1 MKSVQSHLAHPYVGL
16 KPDVVT
22 SALEAVGYVPDGRL
36 LPLNSYE
43 NRVYQVGMEEG
54 PPLIAKF
61 YRPDRWSTSA
71 ILEEHAFALELA
83 AAEIPVVP
91 PLQRDERSLF
101 EHEGFRFALFERRG
115 GHWPELGTAKE
126 REWMGRFIGRIHAI
140 GRTRRFQHRP
150 ELTVQRLGDEPR
162 EWLLEEGWIPEHLL
176 DAYESVSSDLLDAV
190 QDCFEN
196 AGDVAQIRL
205 HGDCHPGNVLWTDA
219 GPHFVDLDDCMQGPA
234 SQDIW
239 MLLSGNRSEMGEQ
252 LGQLLEGYT
261 QFADFNYRELHLLE
275 ALRSLRIIHY
285 AGWLARRWG
294 DPAFPRAFPWFAEPR
309 YWEQHVLNLREQ
321 LSALD
326 EGPLPVS

>member
-1 MKSVQSHLAHPYVGL
+1 
-16 KPDVVT
+16 
-22 SALEAVGYVPDGRL
+22 
-36 LPLNSYE
+36 
-43 NRVYQVGMEEG
+43 
-54 PPLIAKF
+54 
-61 YRPDRWSTSA
+61 
-71 ILEEHAFALELA
+71 
-83 AAEIPVVP
+83 
-91 PLQRDERSLF
+91 
-101 EHEGFRFALFERRG
+101 
-115 GHWPELGTAKE
+115 
-126 REWMGRFIGRIHAI
+126 
-140 GRTRRFQHRP
+140 
-150 ELTVQRLGDEPR
+150 
-162 EWLLEEGWIPEHLL
+162 
-176 DAYESVSSDLLDAV
+176 
-190 QDCFEN
+190 
-196 AGDVAQIRL
+196 
-205 HGDCHPGNVLWTDA
+205 
-219 GPHFVDLDDCMQGPA
+219 MQGPA